1 MPDDIAE
8 LPPPG
13 AKHAEAPGWF
23 GREVHD
29 VAKGQLRRRGQ
40 PVADIL
46 VALAHDLK
54 VEGDHQRRA
63 VRRLGTLDKVTDE
76 VAVTHH
82 IELEPERLAGIG
94 GHILD
99 RADRHGGQ
107 GEGNAK
113 RLGRLRGEDFTISM
127 LHAGQAGRGERHRHR
142 HVLSEH
148 LHGGAALRYIDGNA
162 LAELDGLQV
171 GLVRLEGRLGPGP
184 ALAIIVEHARHAP
197 LHLFAQIF
205 NAGDNTHRVTSLSD
219 TCFRKHRKFRPPINH
234 AGWRQST
241 PRAATSGS
249 SGSPESARP

>member
-1 MPDDIAE
+1 MPDNVAE
-8 LPPPG
+8 LPPLG
-13 AKHAEAPGWF
+13 AKHAKTPGRF
-23 GREVHD
+23 GRKVRD
-29 VAKGQLRRRGQ
+29 IAKGQLRRRGKA
-40 PVADIL
+40 VADIL

-54 VEGDHQRRA
+54 VEGNHQRRA
-63 VRRLGTLDKVTDE
+63 VRGLGTLDKIADE
-76 VAVTHH
+76 VAVAHH
-82 IELEPERLAGIG
+82 IELEPERLARIG

-113 RLGRLRGEDFTISM
+113 RLGRLCGEDFTISM

-142 HVLSEH
+142 HVLPEH

-205 NAGDNTHRVTSLSD
+205 NAGNNAHLDTSLSG
-219 TCFRKHRKFRPPINH
+219 TCFRKHRKYRSSINH
-234 AGWRQST
+234 AGRQAST

-249 SGSPESARP
+249 SEPLGSARP